1 MKFLLVDDHILFREG
16 IKYILQ
22 RYAQKVQILEA
33 SSYSDACQIA
43 KEQNNFDLVLLNLAE
58 PDIHEFDAIDQI
70 KNYLA
75 KTPLVIVSACE
86 DPKVIR
92 EILSMGI
99 QGYIPTSYS
108 SQVMFC
114 AIQLVLSG
122 GVYVPPLVLTQ
133 PATFKE
139 ETQPE
144 TTAEIGELELS
155 LTPRQRQVLNLL
167 SKGKTNKEIGQELGL
182 SEATIRTH
190 LCGIFKLL
198 KVSNRTQAVHVAS
211 REGILKST

>member
-22 RYAQKVQILEA
+22 RYAQKVHILEA
-33 SSYSDACQIA
+33 SSYSDACEIA
-43 KEQNNFDLVLLNLAE
+43 QEQNNFDLVLLNLAE
-58 PDIHEFDAIDQI
+58 PDVHGFGAIDQI
-70 KNYLA
+70 KNYLS
-75 KTPLVIVSACE
+75 KTPIVIVSACE
-86 DPKVIR
+86 DPKIIR
-92 EILSMGI
+92 EILSRDI

-108 SQVMFC
+108 SQVIFC

-122 GVYVPPLVLTQ
+122 GIYVPPLILTQ
-133 PATFKE
+133 PAASKVDA
-139 ETQPE
+139 QHE

-167 SKGKTNKEIGQELGL
+167 SEGKTNKEIGQVLGL

-190 LCGIFKLL
+190 LGGIFRLL

-211 REGILKST
+211 REGILRST